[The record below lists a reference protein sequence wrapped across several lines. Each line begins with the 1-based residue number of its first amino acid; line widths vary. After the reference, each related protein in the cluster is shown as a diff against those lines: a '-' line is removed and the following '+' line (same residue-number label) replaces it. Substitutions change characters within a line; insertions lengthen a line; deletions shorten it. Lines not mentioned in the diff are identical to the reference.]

1 MSTPSMEVG
10 DNVFRGMVTI
20 AMVWLALTKAGCCP
34 PPLTADVGSP
44 SLGLSSGGDDVH
56 H

>member
-1 MSTPSMEVG
+1 MSTSSMEVG

-20 AMVWLALTKAGCCP
+20 AMVWLALTKAGCW